1 MQSGLLLRTTGAG
14 CVGIFRRVS
23 RSRDS
28 RESSNEYGCW
38 RRTLCRRPCDRIL
51 TLDRNPIQ
59 AHGRLCLASNPDAR
73 VAGVVIA
80 HALRAW
86 PTPFGAAINV
96 SSPIFADDGTCV
108 DEKIAK
114 QLTIVASQVVEF
126 AKCRQAGYAL
136 GITPDAALTGNT

>member
-1 MQSGLLLRTTGAG
+1 
-14 CVGIFRRVS
+14 
-23 RSRDS
+23 
-28 RESSNEYGCW
+28 
-38 RRTLCRRPCDRIL
+38 
-51 TLDRNPIQ
+51 LDRNPIQ

-86 PTPFGAAINV
+86 PTPFGAAISV

-114 QLTIVASQVVEF
+114 QLTIVASQVVSSPN
-126 AKCRQAGYAL
+126 AGK
-136 GITPDAALTGNT
+136 PDTLSASPRMRP